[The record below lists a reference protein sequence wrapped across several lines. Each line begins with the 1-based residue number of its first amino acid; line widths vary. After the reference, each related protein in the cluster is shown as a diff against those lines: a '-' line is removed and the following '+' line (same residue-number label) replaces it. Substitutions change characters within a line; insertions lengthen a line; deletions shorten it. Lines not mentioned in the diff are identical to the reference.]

1 MMAEETHPGGRG
13 WDDALLAL
21 DGRHRSWREL
31 PIRQRV
37 EAIGR
42 LRGLLSRE
50 AEQIAAAIA
59 EERGRALTEALSQEV
74 LPVLE
79 MARFSMKHM
88 PRWLAPRRV
97 SCWSPGFWQ
106 KKTRLYTEPL
116 GTVLVLAPR
125 NFPFSLGMM
134 SLIYLALAG
143 NTVLLKPAEESTLV
157 GPMLAD
163 LLRRSGLEDVG
174 AAAVLPGDAED
185 GARLVAHPVIRK
197 VFFFGGRA
205 GGEGVSAQC
214 ARLAKSCVLETG
226 GGSTAFVGRKADL
239 ELAASGLAW
248 SAFYARGQS
257 CVATERICV
266 EQEVAEEFCRRFSH
280 KVEAFARE
288 TGSSGDALPYAPS
301 DIERFSELL
310 DDARAKG
317 AVVRAHGKTGER
329 TGTDP
334 RTWPPT
340 VILNAS
346 THMRVF
352 REEIFGPLVAV
363 GTFPRLEAAV
373 GEFNRRGLD
382 LGASVWSR
390 NGSRAMQLARS
401 LRSRMVW
408 INDSSIGLPGLPWG
422 SEGRTGQGS
431 LFSRFSL
438 HEAVHCR
445 WVSAHPGWS
454 SHPRF
459 WWNPYTPAKE
469 KILLAVA
476 RFRY

>member
-1 MMAEETHPGGRG
+1 MAEETKTRDKG

-21 DGRHRSWREL
+21 DGRHRAWSDL
-31 PIRQRV
+31 PIRKRV
-37 EAIGR
+37 GAIRELRALVSSEAGRIAEAI
-42 LRGLLSRE
+42 
-50 AEQIAAAIA
+50 AK
-59 EERGRALTEALSQEV
+59 ERDRALTESLSQEV

-79 MARFSMKHM
+79 LARFSMKQM
-88 PRWLAPRRV
+88 PRWFAPRRV

-106 KKTRLYTEPL
+106 KKTRLYYEPL

-143 NTVLLKPAEESTLV
+143 NTVLLKPAEESALV
-157 GPMLAD
+157 GPLLAD
-163 LLRRSGLEDVG
+163 LVRRSGLEDAG

-185 GARLVAHPVIRK
+185 GARLVAHPVVRK

-205 GGEGVSAQC
+205 SGDAVSALC
-214 ARLAKSCVLETG
+214 ARLAKPCVLEMG
-226 GGSTAFVGRKADL
+226 GGSTAFVSREADL

-248 SAFYARGQS
+248 SSFYARGQS

-266 EQEVAEEFCRRFSH
+266 EQEVVEEFCQRFAR
-280 KVEAFARE
+280 KVEVLAGEFGNSGAAF
-288 TGSSGDALPYAPS
+288 PYAPS
-301 DIERFSELL
+301 DIDRFSELL
-310 DDARAKG
+310 EDACAKG
-317 AVVRAHGKTGER
+317 AVVRARSRSGGHTGP
-329 TGTDP
+329 GL

-340 VILNAS
+340 VIMNAS
-346 THMRVF
+346 VRMKVF
-352 REEIFGPLVAV
+352 QEEIFGPLVAV
-363 GTFPRLEAAV
+363 GSFPRLEAAV
-373 GEFNRRGLD
+373 DEFNRRGLD

-390 NGSRAMQLARS
+390 NGRRAMQLARS

-438 HEAVHCR
+438 HEAVHSR
-445 WVSAHPGWS
+445 WISAHPGWS

-469 KILLAVA
+469 RILLAVA